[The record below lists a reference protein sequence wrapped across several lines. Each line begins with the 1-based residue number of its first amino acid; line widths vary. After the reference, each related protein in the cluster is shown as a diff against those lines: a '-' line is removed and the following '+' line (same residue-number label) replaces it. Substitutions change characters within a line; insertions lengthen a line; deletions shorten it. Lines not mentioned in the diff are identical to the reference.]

1 MEQKLEIIAKEVC
14 SEFEMTMEEL
24 FKQTRNRE
32 IVIARKVFYNL
43 CRKYTELT
51 YAKLGACAYDDYGL
65 KLDHATIIHS
75 VKSIDD
81 MLPYDKYLRSQYNNI
96 DMILNILL
104 NGDKVVSSLTLGLI
118 NKLRNTFTLQ
128 ALANVLTDYLVLT
141 KNQLD
146 EHNSKSYT
154 AEVAAKIKNGVLKLA
169 KKD

>member
-1 MEQKLEIIAKEVC
+1 MEYKLEIIAKEVC
-14 SEFEMTMEEL
+14 SEFELTMEQL

-43 CRKYTELT
+43 CRKYTELS
-51 YAKLGACAYDDYGL
+51 YAKIGASAYEEYGF
-65 KLDHATIIHS
+65 KLDHATVIYS

-128 ALANVLTDYLVLT
+128 ALRNTLTNYLLLT
-141 KNQLD
+141 NTHLD
-146 EHNSKSYT
+146 EYNSKLYSE
-154 AEVAAKIKNGVLKLA
+154 EVAAKIKSGVLKLA